1 MRLSEKKIEV
11 TQAILNSNSPA
22 MLKQMEAVIEAYK
35 TDLWDELSTRHK
47 QSVENARKQL
57 KEGKG
62 VTHKTVMKK
71 YKKWLSK

>member
-11 TQAILNSNSPA
+11 TQAILNTNNPA
-22 MLKQMEAVIEAYK
+22 MLKQMEAVIAAYK
-35 TDLWDELSTRHK
+35 TDLWEELSTRHK

-62 VTHKTVMKK
+62 IAHKTVMKR